1 MRARLDRTAPP
12 TPGTVQE
19 RTAPTH
25 GGQPAA
31 AVSPARSSG
40 TGGPC
45 GMVPVARLADGLRL
59 YFEAERA
66 GGANDRRQWHTA
78 AGAAAPSRITFV
90 PFAD

>member
-1 MRARLDRTAPP
+1 
-12 TPGTVQE
+12 
-19 RTAPTH
+19 
-25 GGQPAA
+25 
-31 AVSPARSSG
+31 
-40 TGGPC
+40 
-45 GMVPVARLADGLRL
+45 MVPVARLADGLRL